1 MGLFDRL
8 SKAITTPQEKANYTS
23 ILSAA
28 GINIPNLGCSLEN
41 GVLTVTGTV
50 SDGPTAE
57 AAIAALKRAPGV
69 TEVINYLEVED
80 LTSKR
85 IMMRVAT
92 KSSNL
97 NIRKGPGTQFEII
110 GKAAHNSQVQLIKKM
125 YNGWYY
131 IKSADGTEGFCSTD
145 YLAEI

>member
-8 SKAITTPQEKANYTS
+8 SKAITTPQEKANYVS
-23 ILSAA
+23 VLSAA
-28 GINIPNLGCSLEN
+28 GINIPNLGCSMEK

-50 SDGPTAE
+50 PDGPTAE
-57 AAIAALKRAPGV
+57 AAIAALKKAPGV
-69 TEVINYLEVED
+69 IEIKNYLEVED
-80 LTSKR
+80 LTSRR

-92 KSSNL
+92 KTSNL
-97 NIRKGPGTQFEII
+97 NIRKGPGTQYDII
-110 GKAAHNSQVQLIKKM
+110 GKAAHDSQVQLIKKM

-145 YLAEI
+145 YLAQI

>member
-8 SKAITTPQEKANYTS
+8 SKAITTPQEKANYVS
-23 ILSAA
+23 VLSAA
-28 GINIPNLGCSLEN
+28 GINIPNLGCSMEK

-50 SDGPTAE
+50 PDGPTAE

-80 LTSKR
+80 LTSRR

-92 KSSNL
+92 KTSNL
-97 NIRKGPGTQFEII
+97 NIRKGPGTQYDII
-110 GKAAHNSQVQLIKKM
+110 GKAAHDSQVQLIKKM

-145 YLAEI
+145 YLAQI

>member
-28 GINIPNLGCSLEN
+28 GINIPNLGCSLDK

-57 AAIAALKRAPGV
+57 VAIAALKRAPGV
-69 TEVINYLEVED
+69 TEVKNYLEVED
-80 LTSKR
+80 LTAR
-85 IMMRVAT
+85 HIMMRVAT

-145 YLAEI
+145 YLAQI

>member
-8 SKAITTPQEKANYTS
+8 SKAITTPQEKANYVS

-28 GINIPNLGCSLEN
+28 GISIPNLGCSLEQ

-50 SDGPTAE
+50 PDGPTGE
-57 AAIAALKRAPGV
+57 AAVAALKKALGV
-69 TEVINYLEVED
+69 TEVKNYLEVDD
-80 LTSKR
+80 LTSKH
-85 IMMRVAT
+85 IMMKVVT
-92 KSSNL
+92 QSSNL

-110 GKAAHNSQVQLIKKM
+110 GKTAHHSQVQLIKKM

-131 IKSADGTEGFCSTD
+131 IKSENGTEGFCSMD
-145 YLAEI
+145 YLAYI